1 MFYNKTTLKNLF
13 VASVVALG
21 FTACSDDDEPKLY
34 DIVSTADVPSGYTI
48 QSQTINF
55 TELNS
60 QTVTTVSSLVDLEL
74 PAGTYNID
82 GTATATAVE
91 NGQTV
96 EKNLRTVAQNVE
108 ISENTPS
115 INLKWFF
122 YNPDNSLVLSE
133 IYVSGSL
140 NATGKSTIYDTY
152 FRIYNNTDEVI
163 YADGIAL
170 VESQMKNTGNNQEI
184 KTPEALPE
192 NNFTIQTVYVIPG
205 NGTEHPI
212 QPGQSIKIA
221 DQAIDWTETITPALN
236 HTDADFEWFDLV
248 TTGKIR
254 DTDNQAVEN
263 LDKWFSYSLT
273 IWIPNSQCIT
283 SFALVRF
290 PAGMTAE
297 KLIAEYP
304 GEYEYINTKTNTEMT
319 QKNCLRIPNDWVID
333 GVNLCSSST
342 YLRSALASSIDMS
355 YASIAEDNAV
365 ANRAGKKFVRKVAG
379 TSPAGNTILMDTND
393 SANDFSIVSAYN

>member
-122 YNPDNSLVLSE
+122 YNPDNSLVISE
-133 IYVSGSL
+133 LYASGSL
-140 NATGKSTIYDTY
+140 NATGKGCIYDT
-152 FRIYNNTDEVI
+152 FVKIYNNTDEVI
-163 YADGIAL
+163 YADGLAF
-170 VESQMKNTGNNQEI
+170 VESQMTNVGGIQIT
-184 KTPEALPE
+184 TPEALPE
-192 NNFTIQTVYVIPG
+192 NGFTIQTVYVIPG

-212 QPGQSIKIA
+212 QPGQSIKLV
-221 DQAIDWTETITPALN
+221 DQAINWNETVTPALN
-236 HTDADFEWFDLV
+236 HTDSDFEWYDEV
-248 TTGKIR
+248 TVGSVR
-254 DTDNQAVEN
+254 DTNNPNVPD
-263 LDKWFSYSLT
+263 LDKWYSYSKT
-273 IWIPNSQCIT
+273 IWIISQQCNR
-283 SFALVRF
+283 SYALVRF
-290 PAGMTAE
+290 PEGMTAE
-297 KLIAEYP
+297 QFLADYKGTYS
-304 GEYEYINTKTNTEMT
+304 YIHNVTGKEMST
-319 QKNCLRIPNDWVID
+319 SSCYRIPNEWVID
-333 GVNLCSSST
+333 GINLCSTST
-342 YLRSALASSIDMS
+342 HQTNALAPAIDMS
-355 YASIAEDNAV
+355 FASIADDNSV